1 MKQLKLAAIAA
12 VMFYTAGAAA
22 QSADEFRERLSEFLG
37 PDFPVSAVAETP
49 LPGIFEVTAGNRVL
63 YVGIKDDFVLIG
75 NLFDTARGVNVGE
88 QKQNEVARSIAER
101 EIGALPL
108 EEMVIFK
115 GEESRRHITVFTDP
129 ECGYCRRLHQ
139 EVPELNAAGI
149 DVRYLMFPVLS
160 QNSMPNAESV
170 WCADDQQT
178 AMTQAKLGRRIEP
191 RTCDNPI
198 EEQLEIGQKMGVRG
212 TPFIVL
218 DDYSV
223 LPGYVP
229 AKDLMARMGLN

>member
-1 MKQLKLAAIAA
+1 MKRLKLAAIAA
-12 VMFYTAGAAA
+12 VMFYAAGAAA

-88 QKQNEVARSIAER
+88 QKQNEVARSIAEQ

-108 EEMVIFK
+108 DEMVIFE
-115 GEESRRHITVFTDP
+115 GVDSRRHITVFTDV

-191 RTCDNPI
+191 QTCDNPI
-198 EEQLEIGQKMGVRG
+198 QSQLEIGQKMGVRG

-229 AKDLMARMGLN
+229 AKDLIARMGLN